1 MFQAGL
7 TDEQK
12 AKLVEHYKQCT
23 ESTGVDKELVNKAR
37 QGEFVDDPKLK
48 EFFNCMF
55 MKIGFLNEAGEIQVD
70 VMKEKMPSDVNKDE
84 AEKVFAACKDKK
96 GNSPTDTAFEL
107 YKCYW
112 ESTSNHITLA

>member
-1 MFQAGL
+1 M
-7 TDEQK
+7 
-12 AKLVEHYKQCT
+12 QCT

-55 MKIGFLNEAGEIQVD
+55 MKVGFINEAGEVQVD
-70 VMKEKMPSDVNKDE
+70 VMKEKMPTDVDKDE
-84 AEKVFAACKDKK
+84 AEKVFAACMDKK
-96 GNSPTDTAFEL
+96 GSSPGDTAYEL

-112 ESTSNHITLA
+112 ESTPNHITLA